1 MSTVRLVRHSLRT
14 MNRYKL
20 RTGFMM
26 LGSLIGVTALTLVVS
41 VGQAFEGKMLTMFGR
56 LFGDSAIM
64 ISDGGGRM
72 MGGPHQP
79 QPGTRL
85 KVDDIDAIAK
95 ELPGVQAW
103 DPQQQV
109 SGLDLKHGSATDSAA
124 SIQGDS
130 ERGAEVGG
138 RGLTEGEYFGT
149 TAILGSA
156 RVAVIGE
163 TVVRELY
170 PDQDPIGAAL
180 QIGSV
185 PFRVIGILEPWGTN
199 PHGMDQDNVVVVPI
213 TTLMRRLT
221 NVDTISTAKLIM
233 SDPSQASQLSE
244 RIRRILRARH
254 ALVAGQPD
262 DFTILTPIEVQKEIG
277 NIKRVLFLY
286 LPLVASIT
294 LLIGGIVAASLMLA
308 SVNERVGEIG
318 LRRAV
323 GARPGDIRL
332 QFLIETAA
340 TTLVGGLTGIAL
352 GYLGARMGA
361 SKMHLE
367 NILVWNAAF
376 LGIAASTL
384 TGLLAGLAPALRAAR
399 LNPAD
404 ALR

>member
-1 MSTVRLVRHSLRT
+1 
-14 MNRYKL
+14 
-20 RTGFMM
+20 
-26 LGSLIGVTALTLVVS
+26 
-41 VGQAFEGKMLTMFGR
+41 
-56 LFGDSAIM
+56 
-64 ISDGGGRM
+64 
-72 MGGPHQP
+72 
-79 QPGTRL
+79 
-85 KVDDIDAIAK
+85 
-95 ELPGVQAW
+95 
-103 DPQQQV
+103 
-109 SGLDLKHGSATDSAA
+109 LKHGSATDSAA

-130 ERGAEVGG
+130 ERFAFVGG
-138 RGLTEGEYFGT
+138 RGLAEGEYFDA
-149 TAILGSA
+149 TAVLGSA

-163 TVVRELY
+163 TVAKELY
-170 PDQDPIGAAL
+170 PDQDPIGADL

-185 PFRVIGILEPWGTN
+185 PFRVIGVLEPWGTN

-221 NVDTISTAKLIM
+221 NVDAISAAKLIM
-233 SDPSQASQLSE
+233 SDPSQASQLSDE
-244 RIRRILRARH
+244 IRRILRQRH
-254 ALVAGQPD
+254 GLATGQPD

-277 NIKRVLFLY
+277 AIKRVLFLY
-286 LPLVASIT
+286 LPLVASIS
-294 LLIGGIVAASLMLA
+294 LLVGGIVAASLMLA

-340 TTLVGGLTGIAL
+340 TTLTGGFAGIAL
-352 GYLGARMGA
+352 GYLGARIGA

-376 LGIAASTL
+376 LGIAASLL